1 MAVDEELRLAHRA
14 LVRNIQVRRKRAG
27 MSVEQLAG
35 LAVVSRA
42 QTYRVLRSESNPTLR
57 WMVRIALALDCEP
70 GDLLGGQ

>member
-1 MAVDEELRLAHRA
+1 
-14 LVRNIQVRRKRAG
+14 